1 VVYKNYDIDTQ
12 NNGWGYFE
20 AINLDNC
27 DAPILFAN
35 TIEKLIIEIDEN

>member
-1 VVYKNYDIDTQ
+1 MVYKNYDIDTQ
-12 NNGWGYFE
+12 NNCWGYFE

>member
-1 VVYKNYDIDTQ
+1 MVYKNYDIDTQ
-12 NNGWGYFE
+12 SNDWNYFE

>member
-1 VVYKNYDIDTQ
+1 MVYKNYDIDTQ

-27 DAPILFAN
+27 DAPMLFAN

>member
-1 VVYKNYDIDTQ
+1 MVYKNYDIDTQ

>member
-1 VVYKNYDIDTQ
+1 MVYKNYDIDTQ
-12 NNGWGYFE
+12 SNDWGYFE
-20 AINLDNC
+20 AINLNDC

>member
-1 VVYKNYDIDTQ
+1 MVYKNYDIDTQ

-35 TIEKLIIEIDEN
+35 TIEKLIIEINEN